1 MGGLLVGAGLLCG
14 VVSLVCAIIVLIHAF
29 QKGGV
34 VQGLLCLCIPLYIL
48 YYAFAKFE
56 HEKKKLIL
64 TAWLGA
70 IGVYIVI
77 TVLTVMMAASSNG

>member
-1 MGGLLVGAGLLCG
+1 MGGLLGGVGLLLSL
-14 VVSLVCAIIVLIHAF
+14 VSLVCAIIVLIHAF

-64 TAWLGA
+64 TVWLGS
-70 IGVYIVI
+70 IGAYLVIMGLTIV
-77 TVLTVMMAASSNG
+77 MATRSGG